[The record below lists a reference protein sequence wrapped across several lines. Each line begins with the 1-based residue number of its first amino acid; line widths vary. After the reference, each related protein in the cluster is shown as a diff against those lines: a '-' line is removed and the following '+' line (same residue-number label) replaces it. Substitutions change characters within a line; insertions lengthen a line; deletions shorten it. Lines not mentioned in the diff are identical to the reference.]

1 MASTSFCLNIVTANT
16 CRVDSMLIPPGLNS
30 RLIWLEFV
38 PWASSE
44 SQSLKIHNTFKSQ
57 GKKKKG
63 GGLRF
68 KILLSQLLY
77 KYLNNFEKE
86 KDTNHPFAC
95 HIMKLWS
102 MHLVARPAAFTGQ
115 KQRDRLPLR
124 EQKVS
129 LLSLK
134 RRIPSLSWQGQIW
147 AS

>member
-1 MASTSFCLNIVTANT
+1 MASASFCLNIVTANT

-44 SQSLKIHNTFKSQ
+44 SQSLSLIHNTFKSH
-57 GKKKKG
+57 GKKK
-63 GGLRF
+63 GLRF

-102 MHLVARPAAFTGQ
+102 VHLVARPAAFTGQ
-115 KQRDRLPLR
+115 KQRDRLPLQG
-124 EQKVS
+124 QKVY